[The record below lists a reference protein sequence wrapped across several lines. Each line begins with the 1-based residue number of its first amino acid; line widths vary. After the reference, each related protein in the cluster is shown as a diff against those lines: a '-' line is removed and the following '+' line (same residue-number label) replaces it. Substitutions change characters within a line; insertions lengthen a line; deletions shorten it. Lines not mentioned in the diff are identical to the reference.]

1 MSGSTK
7 SMPKPGDRVVIAT
20 AGASGRMLEKTS
32 PSSGWYTDGDDLN
45 IALVPVEELETG
57 EVRWFRSSVV
67 ELDAPE

>member
-1 MSGSTK
+1 
-7 SMPKPGDRVVIAT
+7 
-20 AGASGRMLEKTS
+20 MLEKTS